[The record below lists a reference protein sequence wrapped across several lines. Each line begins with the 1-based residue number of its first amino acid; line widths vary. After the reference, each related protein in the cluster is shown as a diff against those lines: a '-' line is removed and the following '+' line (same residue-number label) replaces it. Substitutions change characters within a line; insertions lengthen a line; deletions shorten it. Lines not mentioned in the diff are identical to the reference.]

1 MLAALRLKGG
11 LALAEHPNVAKIRR
25 GLELRKVAQPTEEDF
40 AFLYDLFDEDVV
52 WHGGGT
58 SQMFAEGTH
67 GRDAVFAQFG
77 KIEGAGTFERE
88 LKHVLADEYHAVALV
103 HNDVH
108 KGDTHMQWYEM
119 MVFHLNPE
127 GRIIEFW
134 GLHED
139 PDAVDRLW
147 AEPAS
152 A

>member
-1 MLAALRLKGG
+1 MPTHSPEATVGRTPGHRADPPRARAPEDGAAHGG
-11 LALAEHPNVAKIRR
+11 
-25 GLELRKVAQPTEEDF
+25 DF

-58 SQMFAEGTH
+58 SQMFAAGTH

>member
-1 MLAALRLKGG
+1 M
-11 LALAEHPNVAKIRR
+11 AEHPNVARIRR

-40 AFLYDLFDEDVV
+40 AFLYELFDENVI
-52 WHGGGT
+52 WHGGGAT
-58 SQMFAEGTH
+58 ETWADGYHGREAVFQMFGQIEAAGSFK
-67 GRDAVFAQFG
+67 RD
-77 KIEGAGTFERE
+77 
-88 LKHVLADEYHAVALV
+88 LLHVLADDFHAVALV
-103 HNDVH
+103 HNDVE
-108 KGDTHMQWYEM
+108 KGETKMQWYEM

-139 PDAVDRLW
+139 PDAVERLW